1 MTSATGLGM
10 EEKTA
15 ANLSRQFCDRRGLII
30 KQHATIL
37 ATSLQKLTDRLA
49 RNVKILRFTTKSKPK
64 AQCIFFSR
72 LTVLVRYRHVTT
84 N

>member
-37 ATSLQKLTDRLA
+37 ATSFKKLTDRLA
-49 RNVKILRFTTKSKPK
+49 RNFKF
-64 AQCIFFSR
+64 
-72 LTVLVRYRHVTT
+72 
-84 N
+84 